1 MEINRKVLKRY
12 FIMDSYVE
20 DFDLCGFFWL
30 IFVVFDIVYL
40 ILGVVFVSSDF
51 LDGFVELCLGCVV
64 CFVIFYV

>member
-30 IFVVFDIVYL
+30 IFVVCDIVYL